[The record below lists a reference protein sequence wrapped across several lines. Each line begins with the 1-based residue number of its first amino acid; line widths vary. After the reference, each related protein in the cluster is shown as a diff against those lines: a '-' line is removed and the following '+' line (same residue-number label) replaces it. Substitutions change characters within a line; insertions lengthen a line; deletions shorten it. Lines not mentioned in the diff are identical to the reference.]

1 MPSLL
6 EIWEKGEIDKYPPL
20 PAWCIRDLGGKDWT
34 IKLAKGNHFVEYVA
48 DMLWFDEN
56 RNVWD
61 RIMYE

>member
-6 EIWEKGEIDKYPPL
+6 EIWEKGEIDKYPRL
-20 PAWCIRDLGGKDWT
+20 PDCFLDALGGTKWFVRL
-34 IKLAKGNHFVEYVA
+34 KNGNQGVEDMA